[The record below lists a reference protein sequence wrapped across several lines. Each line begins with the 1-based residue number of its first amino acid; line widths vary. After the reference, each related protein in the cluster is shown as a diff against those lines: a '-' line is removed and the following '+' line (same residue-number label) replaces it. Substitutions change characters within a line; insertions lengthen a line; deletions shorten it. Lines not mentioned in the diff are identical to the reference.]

1 MPAEKPA
8 PDLLRSS
15 GHVNDV
21 LHPGRLLT
29 SEMRISTTRATRKR
43 QIMEL
48 AAQFKTSPLTL
59 RDCDRTPKTG
69 LSHDARTAIL

>member
-1 MPAEKPA
+1 VKGKKTKQTGQLGSRH

-29 SEMRISTTRATRKR
+29 SEKRISTGGATRKR
-43 QIMEL
+43 EIMDA
-48 AAQFKTSPLTL
+48 AAQFKTSSLAVGNYEPN
-59 RDCDRTPKTG
+59 
-69 LSHDARTAIL
+69 A

>member
-1 MPAEKPA
+1 MGTNVPARKPA

-29 SEMRISTTRATRKR
+29 SEIRISIGGVRRKR
-43 QIMEL
+43 QIIVM
-48 AAQFKTSPLTL
+48 AVQFKTARLAFC
-59 RDCDRTPKTG
+59 DCDR
-69 LSHDARTAIL
+69 SA